1 MQPSTRDR
9 VTTVSVELKK
19 KSVIF
24 WFSRPDESKIDNFI
38 EISWKRAPR
47 KGSLN
52 SSFFYLQQPVTPAIS
67 CCIRVPSVAAR
78 TAWRGKPSLLA
89 CLAVTVLS
97 SFYQGVAAGG
107 CSPGREADRESC
119 TFN

>member
-67 CCIRVPSVAAR
+67 CCIRSAQ
-78 TAWRGKPSLLA
+78 RGSPHSL
-89 CLAVTVLS
+89 
-97 SFYQGVAAGG
+97 
-107 CSPGREADRESC
+107 GRETLPPRLSGRYCA
-119 TFN
+119 